1 MKRLIDAN
9 KLLTRAK
16 NVYTK
21 EGYELLEKLVNSQ
34 ETDYDIDRVI
44 GKIEWLDFKEKR
56 VTKETDI
63 NSEIFRT
70 IRIDKY
76 VRLDEVI
83 DIIRKEGKR

>member
-44 GKIEWLDFKEKR
+44 GKIEWLDFKERR

-76 VRLDEVI
+76 VRLDEVL
-83 DIIRKEGKR
+83 DIIRKE